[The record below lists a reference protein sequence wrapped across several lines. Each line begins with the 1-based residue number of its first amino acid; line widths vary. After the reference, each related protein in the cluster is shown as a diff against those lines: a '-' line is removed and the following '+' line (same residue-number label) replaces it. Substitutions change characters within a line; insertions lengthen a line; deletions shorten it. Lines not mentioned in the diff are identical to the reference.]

1 MKEKKGNL
9 ILLWNYAKW
18 GGAQIYFL
26 SIIRAA
32 LKNWN
37 IKVALPEG
45 SSPDFLKFLD
55 DLNVEYDYLKN
66 ITDVDPAPT
75 LKRKIQRHISRL
87 KVELETYRYLKKN
100 AKENTI
106 FHIESSPWQSWIMQY
121 LLTRHGQIFITLH
134 NALGD
139 HPAWRMR
146 IWKKR
151 LNFLLSQKNYH
162 LFAANQQTIE
172 SFKPLLTEQNAG
184 KIVLTRA
191 SINPVEINNVLEK
204 DFSREEVLRKIGLHG
219 KEQIVLS
226 VGNFID
232 RKGRWILL
240 EAAQEI
246 VKKYPEVIFVWL
258 MPELPNEEDLKKVE
272 SFNLGDS
279 FQAVKSST
287 IGESRADVLSFFRIA
302 DIFCLPS
309 LLEGLPIALLEA
321 MSLGICSVSTNLN
334 AIPEAVKHKETG
346 ILVEPGDSDALV
358 KVLDELFEN
367 AETRKKIARQGREFV
382 LKNFDE
388 RFWAQKAIE
397 QYEKS
402 LENSSEL
409 RL

>member
-9 ILLWNYAKW
+9 ILLWNYANW

-26 SIIRAA
+26 SIIREAA
-32 LKNWN
+32 KDWN

-55 DLNVEYDYLKN
+55 DYNVEYDFLKN
-66 ITDVDPAPT
+66 QSDVDPAPT

-87 KVELETYRYLKKN
+87 KVEFETYRYLKKHGS
-100 AKENTI
+100 ERTI
-106 FHIESSPWQSWIMQY
+106 FHIESSPWQSWILQY
-121 LLTRHGQIFITLH
+121 LLTKHGKVFITLH
-134 NALGD
+134 NAMGK
-139 HPAWRMR
+139 HPFWRNW

-151 LNFLLSQKNYH
+151 VNFLLSLENFH
-162 LFAANQQTIE
+162 LFSANRNSIE
-172 SFKPLLTEQNAG
+172 SFRKLLGDKSAQ

-191 SINPVEINNVLEK
+191 SINPEEINSVMEQ
-204 DFSREEVLRKIGLHG
+204 DFSREEILDEIGLRG
-219 KEQIVLS
+219 KEKIVLS

-240 EAAQEI
+240 EAAQKI
-246 VKKYPEVIFVWL
+246 VIKYPEVSFVWL
-258 MPELPNEEDLKKVE
+258 MPELPNDDDLKKIE
-272 SFNLGDS
+272 SYGLGDS
-279 FQAVKSST
+279 FKAVKSST
-287 IGESRADVLSFFRIA
+287 IGNSRADILRFFRIA
-302 DIFCLPS
+302 DVFALPS

-358 KVLDELFEN
+358 EVLDELFDD
-367 AETRKKIARQGREFV
+367 AETRKKIAQQGREFV

-388 RFWAQKAIE
+388 RFWAQTAIKS
-397 QYEKS
+397 YAKS
-402 LENSSEL
+402 LDGQTSE
-409 RL
+409 

>member
-32 LKNWN
+32 LADWN

-55 DLNVEYDYLKN
+55 DLDVEYDFLKN
-66 ITDVDPAPT
+66 TTDVDPALT

-100 AKENTI
+100 AGENTI
-106 FHIESSPWQSWIMQY
+106 FHIESSPWQSWFMQY
-121 LLTRHGQIFITLH
+121 LLTRHGQVFVTLH
-134 NALGD
+134 NALGE

-146 IWKKR
+146 VWKKR
-151 LNFLLSQKNYH
+151 LNFLMAQKNYH
-162 LFAANQQTIE
+162 LFSANQQTIE

-191 SINPVEINNVLEK
+191 SINPSEINNVLEK
-204 DFSREEVLRKIGLHG
+204 DFSREDILRKIGLHS
-219 KEQIVLS
+219 KEKIVLS

-232 RKGRWILL
+232 RKGRWVLL
-240 EAAQEI
+240 KTAQPI
-246 VKKYPEVIFVWL
+246 IKKYPEAAFVWL
-258 MPELPNEEDLKKVE
+258 MPELPNEDDLEKIE
-272 SFNLGDS
+272 SFGLGDS
-279 FQAVKSST
+279 FQIVKSST
-287 IGESRADVLSFFRIA
+287 IGDLRADILRFFRIA
-302 DIFCLPS
+302 DVFCLPS

-334 AIPEAVKHKETG
+334 AIPEAVKNNETG
-346 ILVEPGDSDALV
+346 ILVEPGDSDGLV
-358 KVLDELFEN
+358 EVLDQLFED
-367 AETRKKIARQGREFV
+367 AEMRKKIARQGREFV

-402 LENSSEL
+402 LEN
-409 RL
+409 